1 MSAYKK
7 LKSQDSFVT
16 TYVAKK
22 NWYFSGSTVDL
33 AAIGVQALYALSGSE
48 EVAELSVGKSNFD
61 YGSSDS
67 NISNQGTFNSALTYK
82 SLEQLYYRDYNLA
95 NGSILNTDYQTL
107 ALSGSSVSTDVGL
120 DESDYP
126 KRKLYEHYEPTSDTP
141 NGTINPSGS
150 RYLSSSAMVY
160 SLPRDIIGTHI
171 EPGSFKMIPA
181 YNSDVIAE
189 LGGLYV
195 EDDYVVTGYI
205 STEANPSS
213 PAGYLGGLEA
223 IVDDGQG
230 NLKLID
236 SQQHINIGNII
247 YSHGVIIL
255 TNTDVA
261 EYFHD
266 SASLGV
272 LSYKSN
278 QPIYTYNYHLKVSDY
293 EYNHTLNPSALTGS
307 KNNLRDNVSGSS
319 FQPYITSVGLY
330 NDANELIAVGKL
342 SQPLVKPAETELTVQ
357 VKLDI

>member
-22 NWYFSGSTVDL
+22 NWYLSGSIIDL

-48 EVAELSVGKSNFD
+48 EVAELSVGKSNFN
-61 YGSSDS
+61 YGPSDS

-82 SLEQLYYRDYNLA
+82 SLEQLYYRDYNLD

-181 YNSDVIAE
+181 YNSSVLTE
-189 LGGLYV
+189 LGGIYV
-195 EDDYVVTGYI
+195 QEDYVVTGYI
-205 STEANPSS
+205 ATEADLSS

-223 IVDDGQG
+223 IVDDGLG

-247 YSHGVIIL
+247 YTHGIIIL

-266 SASLGV
+266 SASLDV

-307 KNNLRDNVSGSS
+307 ENKLKDNVSGSS

>member
-22 NWYFSGSTVDL
+22 NWYLSGSIIDL
-33 AAIGVQALYALSGSE
+33 ASFGIQALYALSGSE

-61 YGSSDS
+61 YGPSNS
-67 NISNQGTFNSALTYK
+67 NISNQGTFNSALVYK

-95 NGSILNTDYQTL
+95 NGSILDSNYQVS
-107 ALSGSSVSTDVGL
+107 ALSGSSVSTDVG
-120 DESDYP
+120 DDITDYP
-126 KRKLYEHYEPTSDTP
+126 KRKLYDHYETTTDTP
-141 NGTINPSGS
+141 NGTISPSGS

-181 YNSDVIAE
+181 NNGSVISE

-195 EDDYVVTGYI
+195 EADYMLNGYI
-205 STEANPSS
+205 ADQINTSS
-213 PAGYLGGLEA
+213 AAGYLGGLEA

-230 NLKLID
+230 NLKLIN
-236 SQQHINIGNII
+236 SLQHINIGNII
-247 YSHGVIIL
+247 YSHGIVVL

-261 EYFHD
+261 EYFYE
-266 SASLGV
+266 SASLDV

-293 EYNHTLNPSALTGS
+293 EFNHTLNPSALTGS
-307 KNNLRDNVSGSS
+307 DNSLKNNVSGSS
-319 FQPYITSVGLY
+319 FQPYITSVGFY
-330 NDANELIAVGKL
+330 NDVNELIAVGKL
-342 SQPLVKPAETELTVQ
+342 GQPLVKPAETELTVQ